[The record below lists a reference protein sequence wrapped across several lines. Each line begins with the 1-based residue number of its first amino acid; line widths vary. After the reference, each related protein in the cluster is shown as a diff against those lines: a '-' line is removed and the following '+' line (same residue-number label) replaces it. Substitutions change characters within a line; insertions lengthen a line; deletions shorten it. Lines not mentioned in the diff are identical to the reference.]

1 MPIPDTPQTR
11 QEQYLNAIATGDAS
25 GIPDTPQCRQEQYLD
40 AIARNGGGG
49 GGAGGGGVLV
59 VHDVEGTLDKT
70 WQEIHDA
77 DFAVIY
83 FSPATGFTAMVI
95 IGGIAESGYSIYGV
109 AYNGT
114 TPVERL
120 YSASSASG
128 YPVLDE

>member
-1 MPIPDTPQTR
+1 MAIPDIPYTR
-11 QEQYLNAIATGDAS
+11 TEM
-25 GIPDTPQCRQEQYLD
+25 YLD
-40 AIARNGGGG
+40 AIAKGGGG
-49 GGAGGGGVLV
+49 STGGGVLV
-59 VHDVEGTLDKT
+59 VHDINGTLDKT

-83 FSPATGFTAMVI
+83 FSPVTGFTAMVI
-95 IGGIAESGYSIYGV
+95 ISGVAESGYSIYGV

-128 YPVLDE
+128 YPVLED